1 MAIWFNGQDAWYS
14 VADDAT
20 LTFPDSDW
28 CLGFWL
34 RTPSFAANAVLNT
47 LLLTGNTTRV
57 ALQLRTLGSSGQA
70 GSIQGT
76 AKTEAPNPFV
86 EVSLDTGSALTDL
99 LGGGVVAGD
108 GVWRLLIFQRDK
120 TAGTIEL
127 ITGYLSGYWER
138 VFARSDGGIGA
149 INGNQY
155 HIAQS
160 GGGFYLRGELAEWF
174 QGGFKLDAEEIE
186 QLLAGMTIEDLGK
199 TTSLYLPMVT
209 ADATLIDQS
218 GNGND
223 ATASGS
229 PRTSPHPF
237 QRAVQPATHT
247 ATWRFLI
254 DWDRDSDFDDA
265 TEDLTA
271 YVMSAQW
278 NVGFRDAV
286 AEVGGDNL
294 CTLMLDNSD
303 RRFSPENSAG
313 PYYGKTW
320 QMRPLQ
326 ITADDVVMYS
336 GWVKAIQPGFGNLT
350 PTATLSAVSLR
361 AFLDWYKLGVL
372 PLAENIDTHLLVR
385 EILDRAPLQRAMPAG
400 PWLLGRT
407 GYGELGTNTVLG
419 GGTDLMAI
427 DRGDVTLHYAGDS
440 WAATETV
447 YAALQDVVKA
457 ERGKLFINR
466 YGQVTF
472 WARRRLV
479 ANTTVRATVDNSM
492 QGMTY
497 AWGEQIVNDVHL
509 RYVPRVVDASLTDVW
524 ALNEPVIVRPGQEK
538 EVRAAYS
545 SDTGEVIAAL
555 DLQAPS
561 VVAGTLVTTGLSVN
575 MVTAELGPTSARFVF
590 RNAGTQQGT
599 IETCVIRGRR
609 VLQNANAEAVT
620 ADLESQWEHGVYT
633 VELSSP
639 LTDRDEDAQ
648 ALVDYKLLVNKRP
661 RGIVSAIRLV
671 VNTPTALA
679 NVLSLGAGARIRVIE
694 NRTGHD
700 SEHFIIGEEMRLT
713 AATKLLEVT
722 WYLEPAPP
730 YVFWRLG
737 RAGSS
742 ELGTTTRTAPI

>member
-1 MAIWFNGQDAWYS
+1 MAIWFNGTDAWYS
-14 VADDAT
+14 IADDAT
-20 LTFPDSDW
+20 LTFPDGDW

-34 RTPSFAANAVLNT
+34 RTSSLATNVVLNA
-47 LLLTGNTTRV
+47 LLSTGGTTRV
-57 ALQLRTLGSSGQA
+57 DLHLIAVESSGQL
-70 GSIQGT
+70 GHIQGI
-76 AKTEAPNPFV
+76 AKTEAPNPFA
-86 EVSLDTGSALTDL
+86 EVSLNTASVLTDL
-99 LGGGVVAGD
+99 LGDGMVAGD
-108 GVWRLLIFQRDK
+108 GVWRLLIVQRNK
-120 TAGTIEL
+120 TAGTIEM
-127 ITGYLSGYWER
+127 IVGYLSGYWER
-138 VFARSDGGIGA
+138 VFSRSDGGIGA
-149 INGNQY
+149 INGSQY

-160 GGGFYLRGELAEWF
+160 GGSYYLRGELAEWF
-174 QGGFKLDAEEIE
+174 QGGFKLNAEEIE
-186 QLLAGMTIEDLGK
+186 QLLAGLTIEDLGK

-209 ADATLIDQS
+209 ADTTLVDQS
-218 GNGND
+218 GNGNN

-237 QRAVQPATHT
+237 QRAVQPTAHT
-247 ATWRFLI
+247 ATWKFLI
-254 DWDRDSDFDDA
+254 DWDRDGDFDDA
-265 TEDLTA
+265 DEDLTA

-286 AEVGGDNL
+286 AEVAGDNL
-294 CTLMLDNSD
+294 CTLTLDNED
-303 RRFSPENSAG
+303 RRFSPENAAG

-336 GWVKAIQPGFGNLT
+336 GWVKAIRPGFGNLT

-361 AFLDWYKLGVL
+361 AFLDWYKMGVM
-372 PLAENIDTHLLVR
+372 PLLEGVDTHTLVR
-385 EILDRAPLQRAMPAG
+385 DILDRVALPRAMPAG
-400 PWLLGRT
+400 PWLLGRV
-407 GYGELGTNTVLG
+407 GYGELGTATVLG

-427 DRGDVTLHYAGDS
+427 DRGDVTLRYAGDTWS
-440 WAATETV
+440 PADTV

-472 WARRRLV
+472 WARRRLI
-479 ANTTVRATVDNSM
+479 ANITVRATVDNSM
-492 QGMTY
+492 QGLTY
-497 AWGEQIVNDVHL
+497 TWGEQIANDIHL
-509 RYVPRVVDASLTDVW
+509 QYVPRVVDTSLTDIW
-524 ALNEPVIVRPGQEK
+524 ALNEAVIVRPGQEK

-561 VVAGTLVTTGLSVN
+561 VAAGTLVMTGPGVS
-575 MVTAELGPTSARFVF
+575 MATAELGPTSARFVF

-609 VLQNANAEAVT
+609 VLQNANAEAVA
-620 ADLESQWEHGVYT
+620 ADLGSQWEHGVYT

-648 ALVDYKLLVNKRP
+648 ALVDYKLLVNKQP
-661 RGIVSAIRLV
+661 RGVVSAIRLV
-671 VNTPTALA
+671 VNTPEALA
-679 NVLSLGAGARIRVIE
+679 NVLSLGPGARIRVIE
-694 NRTGHD
+694 GRTGHD

-722 WYLEPAPP
+722 WHLEPAPP